1 MTFETLSKLT
11 QATLINEPYI
21 TSFDGIVFEPEKVKM
36 GDLFISRDSEKI
48 KEALSRG
55 AYAIL
60 SDEKI
65 PVYDEEVAWL
75 RCENIENALIG
86 LLRYYLMQKKL
97 EFVCFDAISLSLMQK
112 IAHKEKLVFL
122 TGGIES
128 DFHKIMDAEPESIVL
143 GSDELFIQ
151 KIYPS
156 YIISQPGEM
165 QKIIPFKTT
174 LFQSSFYYNEQ
185 LYENIKI
192 PELFLPRL
200 EEILDFLENKTLS
213 YDIGKCEYTS
223 HFYPIFITRKLQI
236 KPFGSTPT
244 TLIVTQ
250 RADNLPQIITYM
262 KQKSAWSK
270 QICFLPKTVKKS
282 KCNNLSILSYQKLS
296 EISRLKE
303 IEFNFAIINA
313 DLTEVVKTL
322 KNLEKKEQL
331 SLF

>member
-1 MTFETLSKLT
+1 
-11 QATLINEPYI
+11 
-21 TSFDGIVFEPEKVKM
+21 
-36 GDLFISRDSEKI
+36 
-48 KEALSRG
+48 
-55 AYAIL
+55 
-60 SDEKI
+60 
-65 PVYDEEVAWL
+65 
-75 RCENIENALIG
+75 
-86 LLRYYLMQKKL
+86 MQKEL
-97 EFVCFDAISLSLMQK
+97 EFVCFDEISLSLMQK
-112 IAHKEKLVFL
+112 IAHKDKLVFL

-143 GSDELFIQ
+143 GSDEHFIQ

-156 YIISQPGEM
+156 YMISQPGEM
-165 QKIIPFKTT
+165 EKIIPFKTT
-174 LFQSSFYYNEQ
+174 LFQSSFYYNDQ

-200 EEILDFLENKTLS
+200 EEILNFLESKTLS

-223 HFYPIFITRKLQI
+223 HFYPVFVTKRLQI

-250 RADNLPQIITYM
+250 RADDLAKISNYM

-270 QICFLPKTVKKS
+270 QICFLPKTIQKPE
-282 KCNNLSILSYQKLS
+282 CNHLQIISYQKLS
-296 EISRLKE
+296 EICRLKE

-313 DLTEVVKTL
+313 DLTEIIKTL